1 MNHVS
6 PRTGADAQPRSALP
20 SVLASPSP
28 MRRVWRRFKA
38 QRLGY
43 WSLVLFVVA
52 FAASLAG
59 PLWSNDKPLVV
70 RYDGKFYFPI
80 AKTYPETRFGGDFPT
95 PADYLDPYV
104 KKRFSLPGNFALYPP
119 NHYYYDTL
127 NYFSR
132 EPNPAPP
139 SAENWLGT
147 DSQGRDVF
155 ARLLYGFR
163 VSVEF
168 ALVLTLIGSVLG
180 IVAGA
185 VQGYFGD
192 RKSVV

>member
-1 MNHVS
+1 LSQVR
-6 PRTGADAQPRSALP
+6 PRTGTDAVARSALP
-20 SVLASPSP
+20 GLPASPSP

-43 WSLVLFVVA
+43 WSLVLFVAA

-70 RYDGKFYFPI
+70 RYDGHYYFPI
-80 AKTYPETRFGGDFPT
+80 VKTYAETTFGGDFPT

-104 KKRFSLPGNFALYPP
+104 KHRLTLPGNFAVYPP

-132 EPNPAPP
+132 EPTP
-139 SAENWLGT
+139 
-147 DSQGRDVF
+147 R
-155 ARLLYGFR
+155 RLR
-163 VSVEF
+163 MK
-168 ALVLTLIGSVLG
+168 IGSVPMRK
-180 IVAGA
+180 GA
-185 VQGYFGD
+185 TCSRACCTAFAY
-192 RKSVV
+192 RSNSRWC